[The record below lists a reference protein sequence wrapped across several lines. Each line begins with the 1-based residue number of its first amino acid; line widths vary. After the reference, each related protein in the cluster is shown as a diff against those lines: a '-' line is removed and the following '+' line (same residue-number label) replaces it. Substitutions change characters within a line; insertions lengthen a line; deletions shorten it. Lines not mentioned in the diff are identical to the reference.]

1 MRRNRLGIYLSGRA
15 GKASKNRKPGLLMTK
30 SIAVKTKKDEVETVE
45 AEIPERLHTTDSIY
59 RGIVLACLRS
69 KQLIK
74 GATPRIEAN
83 PAKRKKTSIAIQEV
97 KQGLIYY
104 ELIPEEL
111 A

>member
-1 MRRNRLGIYLSGRA
+1 MI
-15 GKASKNRKPGLLMTK
+15 KND
-30 SIAVKTKKDEVETVE
+30 AVNGNKVTSPKEET
-45 AEIPERLHTTDSIY
+45 PEKLNTTDSIY